1 MALGQ
6 DTKDGKEKCLASNS
20 RKELSLKIFDESS
33 PPDPDTIFLITE
45 VLG

>member
-6 DTKDGKEKCLASNS
+6 GPEDSEKKCLASNS
-20 RKELSLKIFDESS
+20 EHELYLKTFNEDS
-33 PPDPDTIFLITE
+33 PHQDTIFLITE